1 MIAARWREAFFRT
14 VQNNEN
20 ASLFRQAAQAEDL
33 AGWTAYLTDAV
44 VGTCQALGWRAA
56 AKGHHLDLLPI
67 PHAEYLTLD
76 VMAFAGSARGG
87 WRFPVA
93 AMELE
98 NSRDSERIA
107 YSLWKVLCVRAELRI
122 VFCYRSLSRQA
133 PALVNCLSRD
143 VIGALPLEQRLALEG
158 ETLVVVGSR
167 SDSSAFPY
175 GFFKWWRLERNT
187 GSFNVLS
194 YIPE

>member
-14 VQNNEN
+14 VRHYEN

-33 AGWTAYLTDAV
+33 AGWTRHLTEAV
-44 VGTCQALGWRAA
+44 VGTCQALGWQAA
-56 AKGHHLDLLPI
+56 AKGHQLDLLPI

-76 VMAFAGSARGG
+76 VVAFEDSARRG
-87 WRFPVA
+87 WQFPVA

-107 YSLWKVLCVRAELRI
+107 YSLWKVLCVRSELRI
-122 VFCYRSLSRQA
+122 VFCYRSLSSQA
-133 PALVNCLSRD
+133 SALVGYLSRD
-143 VIGALPLEQRLALEG
+143 VIGALPLEQRLALGG

-175 GFFKWWRLERNT
+175 GFFKWWRLEGNT
-187 GSFNVLS
+187 GSFNVL
-194 YIPE
+194 